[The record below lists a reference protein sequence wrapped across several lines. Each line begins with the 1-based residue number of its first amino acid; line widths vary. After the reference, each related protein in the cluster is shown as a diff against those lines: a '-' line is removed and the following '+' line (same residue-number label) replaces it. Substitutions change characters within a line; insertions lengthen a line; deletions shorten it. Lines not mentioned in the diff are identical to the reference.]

1 MRNLYLSLAMISVLF
16 VVPAAVADDGKTNLT
31 LAELKD
37 LHLYMDTASGVTGKL
52 PDKET
57 TVAALKMEKG
67 AANTVKAI
75 EDGSLVLT
83 GAASRD
89 DVWAYE
95 KDAPVSGGYVLTSN
109 GVDKLDAEAAKK
121 RIGNK

>member
-1 MRNLYLSLAMISVLF
+1 MAFLSALF
-16 VVPAAVADDGKTNLT
+16 IIRAADAEDGKTTLT
-31 LAELKD
+31 LNDYKN

-52 PDKET
+52 PDKDT

-67 AANTVKAI
+67 SANLVKAI

-83 GAASRD
+83 GATSRE
-89 DVWAYE
+89 DVWAYD
-95 KDAPVSGGYVLTSN
+95 KDAPVNGGYVLTSN

-121 RIGNK
+121 RIGDK

>member
-1 MRNLYLSLAMISVLF
+1 MRNLYLPLAMVSLVF
-16 VVPAAVADDGKTNLT
+16 VMQAAIAEDGKTNLT

-67 AANTVKAI
+67 AVNLVKAI

-83 GAASRD
+83 GATSRD

-95 KDAPVSGGYVLTSN
+95 KNAPVSGGYVLTSN

-121 RIGNK
+121 RIGK

>member
-1 MRNLYLSLAMISVLF
+1 MTHGEQAMRNLFLPLAMVSVLF
-16 VVPAAVADDGKTNLT
+16 VVRAAVAEDGKTNLT

-52 PDKET
+52 PDKVT

-67 AANTVKAI
+67 AANLVKAI

-83 GAASRD
+83 GATSRD
-89 DVWAYE
+89 DVWAYV
-95 KDAPVSGGYVLTSN
+95 KDAP
-109 GVDKLDAEAAKK
+109 A
-121 RIGNK
+121 